1 MVRAPCAPGDAADER
16 HGHDGGHGCGN
27 SRADRAGP
35 LRGLTGWGTQ
45 DKANEADSTPI
56 MTQQPLPDDN
66 ARAPIDRSRASRGG
80 GSIGLVLLIA
90 LVLVGAAGA
99 LLLIGRATA
108 EPYILA
114 LLALLATLGVFLLFA
129 LAAGILRAT
138 GREAASPWLKAL
150 VDHANEGILVT
161 DPHGRVVYANATY
174 LDLVEASGPQEVRPV
189 ERVFMG
195 DPGVSEAVYRLL
207 KAAREGRRGQE
218 DVRIGAHKGA
228 SQRWL
233 RIRVRPLGEGKRES
247 RMTVWSLADVTRE
260 LERHENVFQEL
271 QHAVDYLDHAPAGFF
286 SAEANGNIVYLN
298 ATLANWLDHDLAQ
311 VGAASLKLDDIVAGE
326 CAALLTTLAAV
337 PGDVKTEVL
346 DIDLKT
352 RSGRTVPARLFHK
365 VAFDADGAPGPSRTL
380 VLNRAR
386 DGSIDP
392 QRAAE
397 VRFMRFFQNTPMAIA
412 TVDKQGRIADSNAR
426 FARLFHPAFK
436 GEASGDRSILAVVA
450 ERDRG
455 ALEAAIRK
463 AAEGQGE
470 IAPVD
475 AALAGAGERYASFFV
490 TAIEDE
496 KERDREAA
504 IVYALETTQQR
515 TLENQVNQQ
524 QKMETI
530 GRLAGNI
537 AHDFNNLLGAIM
549 MATDFLLNAH
559 KPTDPSF
566 QDIMQIKQNT
576 NRAASLV
583 RQLLAF
589 SRKQTMH
596 PQVIDLGE
604 ALSDLTVLLRRL
616 IGENVTLDVPQVR
629 DLWPVKADV
638 GQFEQ
643 VIINLAVNA
652 RDAMRFGGRLTL
664 RTSNVGADAGAQH
677 RHKEMPLGEYV
688 LVEVEDTGSGIAPE
702 IIDKIFDPFYT
713 TKDIGKGTGL
723 GLSTVYGIVKQTGGF
738 IYVQSQVGKGTT
750 FRIFLPRYV
759 PGADDVEV
767 PQLPETSAPAI
778 AISAADEMRGAAT
791 DLTGR
796 GTILLVEDEEGLR
809 ALNARGLK
817 SRGYTVIEA
826 SNGIEA
832 LEELGKQDAGVDLVV
847 SDVVMPEM
855 DGPTLLKELRKL
867 NPDIKIIFVS
877 GYAEEAFEKSLPDPN
892 QFEFLP
898 KPFTLKQLV
907 AKVKDTMAAG

>member
-1 MVRAPCAPGDAADER
+1 MRPRGLLVACGTSLQRWQARAC
-16 HGHDGGHGCGN
+16 
-27 SRADRAGP
+27 P
-35 LRGLTGWGTQ
+35 LRGLVGWGSEGE
-45 DKANEADSTPI
+45 ANKADSTPI
-56 MTQQPLPDDN
+56 MTQPQLPDDK
-66 ARAPIDRSRASRGG
+66 ARAPIDRTRGSRSG
-80 GSIGLVLLIA
+80 GSVGLVLLLA
-90 LVLVGAAGA
+90 LVLAGA
-99 LLLIGRATA
+99 VGGFMFIGRAQA

-114 LLALLATLGVFLLFA
+114 LLSLLAMVGVFLLFA
-129 LAAGILRAT
+129 FAAGILRVP
-138 GREAASPWLKAL
+138 GRAAASPLLKA
-150 VDHANEGILVT
+150 VIDRADEGILVT
-161 DPHGRVVYANATY
+161 DPSGRVVYANAAY
-174 LDLVEASGPQEVRPV
+174 LGLTEATSPDDVRQV
-189 ERVFMG
+189 ERVFIG

-218 DVRIGAHKGA
+218 EVRVAAHKGEA
-228 SQRWL
+228 GRWL
-233 RIRVRPLGEGKRES
+233 RIRVRPLGEDKRQS

-271 QHAVDYLDHAPAGFF
+271 QHAIDYLDHAPAGFF
-286 SAEANGNIVYLN
+286 SADANGSIVYIN

-311 VGAASLKLDDIVAGE
+311 VGSGGLRLDDIVAGE
-326 CAALLTTLAAV
+326 GAALLTTLAAV
-337 PGDVKTEVL
+337 PGDVKTEIL

-352 RSGRTVPARLFHK
+352 RNGRTVPARLFHK
-365 VAFDADGAPGPSRTL
+365 VAFGADGAPGASRTL
-380 VLNRAR
+380 VLNRSR
-386 DGSIDP
+386 DGGIDP

-412 TVDKQGRIADSNAR
+412 TVDKHGRIADSNPR
-426 FARLFHPAFK
+426 FARLFHPVFE
-436 GEASGDRSILAVVA
+436 GEASNDRSILAVVA

-455 ALEAAIRK
+455 ALEAAIRR

-475 AALAGAGERYASFFV
+475 AALTGAGERYASFFV

-496 KERDREAA
+496 AERDQEAA

-537 AHDFNNLLGAIM
+537 AHDFNNLLSAIM

-566 QDIMQIKQNT
+566 QDIMQIKQNA

-589 SRKQTMH
+589 SRKQTMR

-616 IGENVTLDVPQVR
+616 IGENVTLEVPQVR

-652 RDAMRFGGRLTL
+652 RDAMPLGGKLTL
-664 RTSNVGADAGAQH
+664 RTSNVGVDDSGEH
-677 RHKEMPLGEYV
+677 RRKGMPFGEYV
-688 LVEVEDTGSGIAPE
+688 LVEVEDTGSGIAPDV
-702 IIDKIFDPFYT
+702 IDKIFDPFYT
-713 TKDIGKGTGL
+713 TKDVGKGTGL

-738 IYVQSQVGKGTT
+738 IFVESELGKGTV
-750 FRIFLPRYV
+750 FRIFLPRYIAA
-759 PGADDVEV
+759 ADDLQA
-767 PQLPETSAPAI
+767 PRLPETTAPAI
-778 AISAADEMRGAAT
+778 AGAIAAADEMMRSAAV
-791 DLTGR
+791 DLTGQ

-809 ALNARGLK
+809 ALNARGLQ

-826 SNGIEA
+826 GNGVQA
-832 LEELGKQDAGVDLVV
+832 LAELEKQGGQVDLVV

-855 DGPTLLKELRKL
+855 DGPTLMKELKKRK
-867 NPDIKIIFVS
+867 PDIKIIFVS
-877 GYAEEAFEKSLPDPN
+877 GYAEDAFDKSLPDHK
-892 QFEFLP
+892 QFNFLA

-907 AKVKDTMAAG
+907 TVVKETMAG